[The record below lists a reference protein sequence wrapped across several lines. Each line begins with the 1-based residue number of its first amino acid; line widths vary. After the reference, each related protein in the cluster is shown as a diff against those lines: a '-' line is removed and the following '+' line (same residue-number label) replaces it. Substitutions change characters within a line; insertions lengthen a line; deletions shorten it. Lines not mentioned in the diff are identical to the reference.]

1 MKIIRKLTIS
11 ILGEIKSTVKI
22 IHQTF
27 TISSKIEKIN
37 PESMRIRGNLCNRDL
52 GFYLKIRFI

>member
-37 PESMRIRGNLCNRDL
+37 PE
-52 GFYLKIRFI
+52 FV